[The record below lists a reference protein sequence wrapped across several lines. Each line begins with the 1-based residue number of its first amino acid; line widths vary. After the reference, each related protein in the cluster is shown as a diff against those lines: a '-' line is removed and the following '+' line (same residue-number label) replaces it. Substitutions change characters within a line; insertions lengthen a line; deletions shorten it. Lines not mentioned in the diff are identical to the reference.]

1 MKLYEVLKDIDY
13 TAERF
18 DVQLVDEDEVVFDGD
33 LSEIFKI
40 FSFLDKEVSF
50 KFDDFFS
57 DRKSLKIRIKSK
69 DSGYNSIVRP

>member
-18 DVQLVDEDEVVFDGD
+18 DVQLVDEDGVIFDGD

-50 KFDDFFS
+50 KFNDFFS
-57 DRKSLKIRIKSK
+57 DRKSLKIRIKE
-69 DSGYNSIVRP
+69 